1 MALFTTDKSS
11 ISSSQSFFVMMGA
24 DSFYFIDLNT
34 WLEDTWITAFFAAFF
49 SWDNRFLT
57 QVFLHLIKKLTL
69 ITSTKTYGELTL
81 MELK

>member
-49 SWDNRFLT
+49 S
-57 QVFLHLIKKLTL
+57 
-69 ITSTKTYGELTL
+69 
-81 MELK
+81 